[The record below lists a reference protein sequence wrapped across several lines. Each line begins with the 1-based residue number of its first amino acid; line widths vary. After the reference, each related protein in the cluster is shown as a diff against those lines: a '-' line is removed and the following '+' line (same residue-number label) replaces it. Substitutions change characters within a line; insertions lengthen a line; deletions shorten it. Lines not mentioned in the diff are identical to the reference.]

1 MRIIRFLFVL
11 CLGYLL
17 FGSSLI
23 AFGQITASQDA
34 YTNSSSPTTNYG
46 KATTLGLANTATS
59 IQTSYMLFDL
69 SSIPAGYTGAN
80 VAKATLKLYVNT
92 VPTTGSFNLDYITSN
107 WTETGITYNDS
118 PTLGSTVVSGV
129 SLAGSNA
136 KGYLL
141 IDVTA
146 AMQAWLNGAQANDGL
161 ALVANSALNATFD
174 SNETTT
180 QSHPPELDVVF
191 GGNGTITGVKTAAG
205 SGLTGGGNTGTL
217 NLSLLK
223 TCAANQG
230 LRWNGS
236 SWACSSTGSGTIT
249 GVTAGTD
256 LTGGGISGSVTL
268 NLDTTKVPL
277 LGAANTFTNNNTISV
292 NNSTPGLQVSNS
304 TGDGAKFS
312 GGYDAAEFTGG
323 IGGGIYADTHAD
335 ADFTAAIYGNE
346 WGTTTQTYGVWGYSA
361 SFNGNGVLGRVGA
374 GSSLM
379 EGGTGVWGD
388 SSYSFGVA
396 GTSSAQFFAGVSG
409 YGTNGS
415 YGVDGES
422 DSAIGVYGA
431 TQGEANAIAG
441 GNNPSG
447 SPSDLNATMTLQNG
461 SSVPEFVLYAEKYDG
476 STYVRTDN
484 NGNLAATGT
493 IYGAS
498 KQFKIDHPLDPAD
511 KYLVHTDVES
521 SEMMNIYTG
530 NAVTD
535 AQGDVQVELPDWFEA
550 LNNDFRY
557 QLTVIG
563 QFAQAIVSNKISN
576 HRFSIKT
583 DKPNVEVSWQVT
595 GIRHDA
601 WANAHRIPVEIEKSA
616 SERGRYLHPE
626 VFGFGPE
633 RSVSYNGSRYPRKL
647 RDAGGNGRRQIHRT
661 GSPAKGQER

>member
-1 MRIIRFLFVL
+1 
-11 CLGYLL
+11 
-17 FGSSLI
+17 
-23 AFGQITASQDA
+23 
-34 YTNSSSPTTNYG
+34 
-46 KATTLGLANTATS
+46 
-59 IQTSYMLFDL
+59 
-69 SSIPAGYTGAN
+69 
-80 VAKATLKLYVNT
+80 
-92 VPTTGSFNLDYITSN
+92 
-107 WTETGITYNDS
+107 
-118 PTLGSTVVSGV
+118 
-129 SLAGSNA
+129 
-136 KGYLL
+136 
-141 IDVTA
+141 
-146 AMQAWLNGAQANDGL
+146 
-161 ALVANSALNATFD
+161 
-174 SNETTT
+174 
-180 QSHPPELDVVF
+180 
-191 GGNGTITGVKTAAG
+191 
-205 SGLTGGGNTGTL
+205 
-217 NLSLLK
+217 
-223 TCAANQG
+223 
-230 LRWNGS
+230 
-236 SWACSSTGSGTIT
+236 
-249 GVTAGTD
+249 
-256 LTGGGISGSVTL
+256 
-268 NLDTTKVPL
+268 
-277 LGAANTFTNNNTISV
+277 
-292 NNSTPGLQVSNS
+292 
-304 TGDGAKFS
+304 
-312 GGYDAAEFTGG
+312 
-323 IGGGIYADTHAD
+323 
-335 ADFTAAIYGNE
+335 
-346 WGTTTQTYGVWGYSA
+346 
-361 SFNGNGVLGRVGA
+361 
-374 GSSLM
+374 
-379 EGGTGVWGD
+379 
-388 SSYSFGVA
+388 
-396 GTSSAQFFAGVSG
+396 
-409 YGTNGS
+409 
-415 YGVDGES
+415 
-422 DSAIGVYGA
+422 
-431 TQGEANAIAG
+431 
-441 GNNPSG
+441 
-447 SPSDLNATMTLQNG
+447 MTLQNG